1 MFENILTNP
10 IIVVILTILVC
21 FIISTL
27 LPGIERKYIHA
38 RIQQRIGPILIAP
51 GIMAPLKFIFK
62 ENVEVSSPVPGLYKA
77 LPIICFIVVL
87 CVLIALTP
95 QAYQIPALA
104 SLVAIVGFLKVEEIC
119 YVLMGAL
126 SKSVMSVRMP
136 FPDKIKGAV
145 HNNSNLSFIEDISA
159 RRHNNSNLSFIEDI
173 SARRSLRM
181 ITYGSFPLYLALF
194 APIVAARSIF
204 LQDIVAYQ
212 QVHGPFLFTV
222 SGAIAA
228 FVFFIGY
235 MIILNEYPF
244 SIIKAKS
251 DVIEGPYMEYAAK
264 YRAVVYLTRGFFMFV
279 LGCVF
284 SVLFIGVP
292 PTIMSVGF
300 LINILVA
307 LIFVFMMGIF
317 SAFAPVFTNR
327 QLLPTIL
334 CTTLLG
340 ILAIGLGLL

>member
-10 IIVVILTILVC
+10 IFAVVITVLVC

-38 RIQQRIGPILIAP
+38 RIQQRIGPPVTSP
-51 GIMAPLKFIFK
+51 GIMAPLKFMFK
-62 ENVEVSSPVPGLYKA
+62 ENVNISSPVPGLYKA
-77 LPIICFIVVL
+77 LPVICFIVVL
-87 CVLIALTP
+87 CVMIALTP
-95 QAYQIPALA
+95 QAYMIPALA

-126 SKSVMSVRMP
+126 SKSVMSVNMP
-136 FPDKIKGAV
+136 FPDQIKGAA
-145 HNNSNLSFIEDISA
+145 HNNANRSFIEDISA
-159 RRHNNSNLSFIEDI
+159 K
-173 SARRSLRM
+173 RSLRM

-194 APIVAARSIF
+194 APVTAAGSIF
-204 LQDIVAYQ
+204 LQDIVSFQ
-212 QVHGPFLFTV
+212 QVNGPFLFTV
-222 SGAIAA
+222 SGGIAA
-228 FVFFIGY
+228 IVFFIGY

-264 YRAVVYLTRGFFMFV
+264 YRAVVVITRGFFMFV
-279 LGCVF
+279 LGAIF

-292 PTIMSVGF
+292 PTIMSWGI
-300 LINILVA
+300 LINIAVA

-317 SAFAPVFTNR
+317 SAFSPVFTNR

-334 CTTLLG
+334 GATLLG
-340 ILAIGLGLL
+340 ILSIVLGLL

>member
-1 MFENILTNP
+1 MFSNTIINSILAV
-10 IIVVILTILVC
+10 IITVLVC
-21 FIISTL
+21 FIVSTF

-38 RIQQRIGPILIAP
+38 RIQQRIGPNLTAP
-51 GIMAPLKFIFK
+51 GIMAPIKFMFK

-95 QAYQIPALA
+95 QAYQIPSLA

-126 SKSVMSVRMP
+126 SKSVMSVNMP
-136 FPDKIKGAV
+136 FPDQIKGAV
-145 HNNSNLSFIEDISA
+145 HNNATRSFIEDISA
-159 RRHNNSNLSFIEDI
+159 K
-173 SARRSLRM
+173 RSLRM

-194 APIVAARSIF
+194 APVTAARSIF
-204 LQDIVAYQ
+204 LQDIVTFQ
-212 QVHGPFLFTV
+212 QANGPFLFTV
-222 SGAIAA
+222 SGGIAA
-228 FVFFIGY
+228 IVFFIGY

-264 YRAVVYLTRGFFMFV
+264 YRAVVFLTRGFFMFV
-279 LGCVF
+279 LGAIF

-292 PTIMSVGF
+292 PTIMSWGIVV
-300 LINILVA
+300 NIVVA
-307 LIFVFMMGIF
+307 LVFVFMMGIF
-317 SAFAPVFTNR
+317 SAFSPVFTNR

-334 CTTLLG
+334 GATLLG
-340 ILAIGLGLL
+340 ILSVVLGLL

>member
-1 MFENILTNP
+1 MFENTVIYSILAV
-10 IIVVILTILVC
+10 IITVLVC
-21 FIISTL
+21 FVISTL

-38 RIQQRIGPILIAP
+38 RIQQRIGPILISP
-51 GIMAPLKFIFK
+51 GIMAPIKFMFK
-62 ENVEVSSPVPGLYKA
+62 ENVEVSSPVSGLYKS

-87 CVLIALTP
+87 CILVALTP
-95 QAYQIPALA
+95 QAYQIPALS

-126 SKSVMSVRMP
+126 SKSVMSVNMP
-136 FPDKIKGAV
+136 FPDLIKGVA
-145 HNNSNLSFIEDISA
+145 HLNANRSFV
-159 RRHNNSNLSFIEDI
+159 EDI

-194 APIVAARSIF
+194 APITAAGSIF
-204 LQDIVAYQ
+204 LSDIVAYQ
-212 QVHGPFLFTV
+212 QANGPFLFTL

-228 FVFFIGY
+228 IVFFIGY

-251 DVIEGPYMEYAAK
+251 DVIEGPYMEYASK

-279 LGCVF
+279 LGAIF

-292 PTIMSVGF
+292 PTILSWGI
-300 LINILVA
+300 LINVAVA

-317 SAFAPVFTNR
+317 SAFSPVFTNR

-334 CTTLLG
+334 GATLLG
-340 ILAIGLGLL
+340 ILAIVLGLL

>member
-1 MFENILTNP
+1 MFSNTIINSILAV
-10 IIVVILTILVC
+10 IITVLVC
-21 FIISTL
+21 FVVSTF

-38 RIQQRIGPILIAP
+38 RIQQRIGPKVVAP
-51 GIMAPLKFIFK
+51 GIMAPIKFMFK
-62 ENVEVSSPVPGLYKA
+62 ENVEVSSPVPGLYKS

-95 QAYQIPALA
+95 EAYKIPALA

-126 SKSVMSVRMP
+126 SKSVMSVNMP
-136 FPDKIKGAV
+136 FPDQIKGAV
-145 HNNSNLSFIEDISA
+145 HNNTTRSFIEDISA
-159 RRHNNSNLSFIEDI
+159 K
-173 SARRSLRM
+173 RSLRM

-194 APIVAARSIF
+194 APVTAARSIF
-204 LQDIVAYQ
+204 LQDIVVFQ
-212 QVHGPFLFTV
+212 QANGPFLFTV
-222 SGAIAA
+222 SGGIAA
-228 FVFFIGY
+228 IVFFIGY

-264 YRAVVYLTRGFFMFV
+264 YRAVVFLTRGFFMFV
-279 LGCVF
+279 LGAIF

-292 PTIMSVGF
+292 PTIMSWGIIV
-300 LINILVA
+300 NIVVA

-317 SAFAPVFTNR
+317 SAFSPVFTNR

-334 CTTLLG
+334 GATLLG
-340 ILAIGLGLL
+340 ILSIVLGLL

>member
-1 MFENILTNP
+1 MFESTAINSVLAVVLT
-10 IIVVILTILVC
+10 VIVC

-38 RIQQRIGPILIAP
+38 RIQQRIGPIVIAP
-51 GIMAPLKFIFK
+51 GIMAPLKFMFK
-62 ENVEVSSPVPGLYKA
+62 ENVEISSPVPKLYKI

-87 CVLIALTP
+87 CVLITLTP
-95 QAYQIPALA
+95 QAYKIPALS

-119 YVLMGAL
+119 YVLMGSL
-126 SKSVMSVRMP
+126 SKSVMSLRMP
-136 FPDKIKGAV
+136 FPDLVKGGA
-145 HNNSNLSFIEDISA
+145 HLNAQRSFVEDISA
-159 RRHNNSNLSFIEDI
+159 K
-173 SARRSLRM
+173 RSLRM

-194 APIVAARSIF
+194 APVTAARSIF

-212 QVHGPFLFTV
+212 QLHGPFLFTV

-228 FVFFIGY
+228 IVFFIGY

-264 YRAVVYLTRGFFMFV
+264 YRSIVYLTRGFFMFV

-284 SVLFIGVP
+284 SVLFIGIP
-292 PTIMSVGF
+292 PSIFSWGILV
-300 LINILVA
+300 NIAVA
-307 LIFVFMMGIF
+307 LIFVFMMGIL
-317 SAFAPVFTNR
+317 SAFSPVFTNR

-334 CTTLLG
+334 GATLLG
-340 ILAIGLGLL
+340 VLSIVLGLL

>member
-1 MFENILTNP
+1 MFSNT
-10 IIVVILTILVC
+10 IINSVLAVIITVLVC
-21 FIISTL
+21 FVVSTF

-38 RIQQRIGPILIAP
+38 RIQQRIGPKVVAP
-51 GIMAPLKFIFK
+51 GIMAPIKFMFK

-95 QAYQIPALA
+95 EAYKIPALA

-126 SKSVMSVRMP
+126 SKSVMSVNMP
-136 FPDKIKGAV
+136 FPDQIKGAV
-145 HNNSNLSFIEDISA
+145 HNNATRSFIEDISA
-159 RRHNNSNLSFIEDI
+159 K
-173 SARRSLRM
+173 RSLRM

-194 APIVAARSIF
+194 APVTAARSIF
-204 LQDIVAYQ
+204 LQDIVVFQ
-212 QVHGPFLFTV
+212 QANGPFLFTV
-222 SGAIAA
+222 SGGIAA
-228 FVFFIGY
+228 IVFFIGY

-264 YRAVVYLTRGFFMFV
+264 YRAVVFLTRGFFMFV
-279 LGCVF
+279 LGAIF

-292 PTIMSVGF
+292 PTIMSWGIIV
-300 LINILVA
+300 NIVVA

-317 SAFAPVFTNR
+317 SAFSPVFTNR

-334 CTTLLG
+334 GATLLG
-340 ILAIGLGLL
+340 ILSIVLGLL

>member
-1 MFENILTNP
+1 MFENILANP

-51 GIMAPLKFIFK
+51 GIMAPLKFMFK
-62 ENVEVSSPVPGLYKA
+62 KNVDVSSPVPGLYKI
-77 LPIICFIVVL
+77 LPILCFIVVL

-95 QAYQIPALA
+95 EAYKIPALS
-104 SLVAIVGFLKVEEIC
+104 SLVAVVGFLKVEEIC

-159 RRHNNSNLSFIEDI
+159 RR
-173 SARRSLRM
+173 SLRM

-194 APIVAARSIF
+194 APITAARSIF
-204 LQDIVAYQ
+204 LQDIVTYQ

-222 SGAIAA
+222 AGGIAA
-228 FVFFIGY
+228 IVFFIGY

-264 YRAVVYLTRGFFMFV
+264 YRAIVYLTRGFFMLV

-284 SVLFIGVP
+284 SVLFIGIP
-292 PTIMSVGF
+292 PTIFSWGI
-300 LINILVA
+300 LINVVVA

-334 CTTLLG
+334 GTTLLG
-340 ILAIGLGLL
+340 ILAVVLGLL

>member
-1 MFENILTNP
+1 MFESTIINSVIAVVLT
-10 IIVVILTILVC
+10 VLVC

-38 RIQQRIGPILIAP
+38 RIQQRIGPPVTSP
-51 GIMAPLKFIFK
+51 GIMAPIKFMFK

-77 LPIICFIVVL
+77 LPIICFLVVL

-95 QAYQIPALA
+95 EAYKIPALS
-104 SLVAIVGFLKVEEIC
+104 SLVAVVGFLKVEEIC

-126 SKSVMSVRMP
+126 SKSIMSVRMP
-136 FPDKIKGAV
+136 FPDNVKGGA
-145 HNNSNLSFIEDISA
+145 HLNATKSFVEDIS
-159 RRHNNSNLSFIEDI
+159 SK
-173 SARRSLRM
+173 RSLRM

-194 APIVAARSIF
+194 APVTAARSIF
-204 LQDIVAYQ
+204 LSDIVSYQ
-212 QVHGPFLFTV
+212 QIHGPFLFTI

-228 FVFFIGY
+228 IVFFIGY

-264 YRAVVYLTRGFFMFV
+264 YRAVVVVTRGFFMFV
-279 LGCVF
+279 LGAIF
-284 SVLFIGVP
+284 SVLFIGIP
-292 PTIMSVGF
+292 PTIFSWGILV
-300 LINILVA
+300 NILVA

-317 SAFAPVFTNR
+317 SAFSPVFTNR

-334 CTTLLG
+334 GTTLLG
-340 ILAIGLGLL
+340 ILAIVVGLL

>member
-1 MFENILTNP
+1 MFENTLVYSILA
-10 IIVVILTILVC
+10 VIGTVLVC

-38 RIQQRIGPILIAP
+38 RIQQRIGPVVLAP
-51 GIMAPLKFIFK
+51 GVMAPIKFMFK

-77 LPIICFIVVL
+77 LPIVCFIVVL
-87 CVLIALTP
+87 CVLVALTP
-95 QAYQIPALA
+95 QAYQFPALA
-104 SLVAIVGFLKVEEIC
+104 SLVAVVGFLKVEEIC

-136 FPDKIKGAV
+136 FPDKIKGAS
-145 HNNSNLSFIEDISA
+145 HLNSNRSFIEDISA
-159 RRHNNSNLSFIEDI
+159 K
-173 SARRSLRM
+173 RSLRM

-194 APIVAARSIF
+194 APVTAVGSIF
-204 LQDIVAYQ
+204 LSDIAAYQ
-212 QVHGPFLFTV
+212 QANGPFLFTV

-228 FVFFIGY
+228 VVFFIGY

-264 YRAVVYLTRGFFMFV
+264 YRAIVYLTRGFFMFV
-279 LGCVF
+279 LGAIF

-292 PTIMSVGF
+292 PTILSWGILV
-300 LINILVA
+300 NIAVA
-307 LIFVFMMGIF
+307 LIFVFMMGIL
-317 SAFAPVFTNR
+317 SAFSPVFTNR

-334 CTTLLG
+334 GSTLLG
-340 ILAIGLGLL
+340 ILAIVLGLL

>member
-1 MFENILTNP
+1 MMNILT
-10 IIVVILTILVC
+10 TIGTAAATVLVC
-21 FIISTL
+21 FLISTL

-38 RIQQRIGPILIAP
+38 RIQQRIGPPVTSP
-51 GIMAPLKFIFK
+51 GIMAPIKFAFK
-62 ENVEVSSPVPGLYKA
+62 ENIEISSPVPGLYKA

-136 FPDKIKGAV
+136 FPDLVKGAV
-145 HNNSNLSFIEDISA
+145 HLNTTRSFIEDIS
-159 RRHNNSNLSFIEDI
+159 SK
-173 SARRSLRM
+173 RSLRM

-194 APIVAARSIF
+194 APVTASKSIF
-204 LQDIVAYQ
+204 LQDIVAFQ
-212 QVHGPFLFTV
+212 QANGPFLFTV
-222 SGAIAA
+222 AGGIAA
-228 FVFFIGY
+228 IVFFIGY

-264 YRAVVYLTRGFFMFV
+264 YRSVVVISRGFFMFV
-279 LGCVF
+279 LGSLF
-284 SVLFIGVP
+284 SVLFIGIP
-292 PTIMSVGF
+292 PVLFSWSILV
-300 LINILVA
+300 NIAVA

-317 SAFAPVFTNR
+317 SAFTPVFTNR

-334 CTTLLG
+334 ASTLLG
-340 ILAIGLGLL
+340 ILAIVIGLL

>member
-1 MFENILTNP
+1 MFSNTLINSVLA
-10 IIVVILTILVC
+10 VILTVLVC
-21 FIISTL
+21 FIVSTF

-38 RIQQRIGPILIAP
+38 RIQQRIGPIVIAP
-51 GIMAPLKFIFK
+51 GIMAPIKFMFK
-62 ENVEVSSPVPGLYKA
+62 ENVEISSPVPKLYKI
-77 LPIICFIVVL
+77 LPILCFIVVL

-95 QAYQIPALA
+95 QAYQIPALS

-136 FPDKIKGAV
+136 FPDRIKGAA
-145 HNNSNLSFIEDISA
+145 HLNSTRSFV
-159 RRHNNSNLSFIEDI
+159 EDI

-194 APIVAARSIF
+194 APVTAARSIF

-222 SGAIAA
+222 SGGIAA
-228 FVFFIGY
+228 IVFFIGY
-235 MIILNEYPF
+235 MIMLNEYPF
-244 SIIKAKS
+244 SFIKAKC

-264 YRAVVYLTRGFFMFV
+264 YRSIVYLTRGFFMFV

-284 SVLFIGVP
+284 SVLFIGIP
-292 PTIMSVGF
+292 PNIFSVGI
-300 LINILVA
+300 LVNIVVA

-317 SAFAPVFTNR
+317 SAFSPVFTNR

-334 CTTLLG
+334 GTTLLG
-340 ILAIGLGLL
+340 ILAIVLGLL

>member
-10 IIVVILTILVC
+10 IIAVILTVLVC

-27 LPGIERKYIHA
+27 LPGVERKYIHA

-51 GIMAPLKFIFK
+51 GIMAPLKFMFK
-62 ENVEVSSPVPGLYKA
+62 KNVDVSSPVPGLYKI
-77 LPIICFIVVL
+77 LPILCFIVVL

-95 QAYQIPALA
+95 EAYKIPALS
-104 SLVAIVGFLKVEEIC
+104 SLVAVVGFLKVEEIC

-159 RRHNNSNLSFIEDI
+159 RR
-173 SARRSLRM
+173 SLRM

-194 APIVAARSIF
+194 APITAARSIF
-204 LQDIVAYQ
+204 LQDIVTYQ

-222 SGAIAA
+222 AGGIAA
-228 FVFFIGY
+228 IVFFIGY

-264 YRAVVYLTRGFFMFV
+264 YRAIVYLTRGFFMLV

-284 SVLFIGVP
+284 SVLFIGIP
-292 PTIMSVGF
+292 PTIFSWGI
-300 LINILVA
+300 LINVVVA

-334 CTTLLG
+334 GTTLLG
-340 ILAIGLGLL
+340 ILAVVLGLL

>member
-10 IIVVILTILVC
+10 IVAVIITLLVC
-21 FIISTL
+21 FLISTL

-38 RIQQRIGPILIAP
+38 RIQQRIGPLVTAP
-51 GIMAPLKFIFK
+51 GIMAPLKFMFK
-62 ENVEVSSPVPGLYKA
+62 ENVKVESPVPGLYKA

-95 QAYQIPALA
+95 QAYKIPALA
-104 SLVAIVGFLKVEEIC
+104 SLVAVVGFLKVEEIC

-136 FPDKIKGAV
+136 FPDQIKGSV
-145 HNNSNLSFIEDISA
+145 HEKAN
-159 RRHNNSNLSFIEDI
+159 RSFIEDI

-194 APIVAARSIF
+194 APVTAARSIF

-222 SGAIAA
+222 AGGIAA
-228 FVFFIGY
+228 IVFFIGY

-251 DVIEGPYMEYAAK
+251 DVIEGPYMEYASK
-264 YRAVVYLTRGFFMFV
+264 YRAIVYLTRGFFMFV
-279 LGCVF
+279 LGAIF

-292 PTIMSVGF
+292 PTILSWG
-300 LINILVA
+300 ILVNVVVA

-334 CTTLLG
+334 GTTLLG
-340 ILAIGLGLL
+340 ILAVVIGLL

>member
-10 IIVVILTILVC
+10 IFAVVITVLVC

-38 RIQQRIGPILIAP
+38 RIQQRIGPPVTSP
-51 GIMAPLKFIFK
+51 GIMAPLKFMFK
-62 ENVEVSSPVPGLYKA
+62 ENVKVSSPVPGLYKS
-77 LPIICFIVVL
+77 LPVICFIVVL
-87 CVLIALTP
+87 CVMIALTP
-95 QAYQIPALA
+95 QAYMIPALA

-126 SKSVMSVRMP
+126 SKSVMSVNMP
-136 FPDKIKGAV
+136 FPDQIKGAA
-145 HNNSNLSFIEDISA
+145 HNNANRSFIEDISA
-159 RRHNNSNLSFIEDI
+159 K
-173 SARRSLRM
+173 RSLRM

-194 APIVAARSIF
+194 APVTAAGSIF
-204 LQDIVAYQ
+204 LQDIVSFQ
-212 QVHGPFLFTV
+212 QVNGPFLFTV
-222 SGAIAA
+222 SGGIAA
-228 FVFFIGY
+228 IVFFIGY

-264 YRAVVYLTRGFFMFV
+264 YRAVVVITRGFFMFV
-279 LGCVF
+279 LGAIF

-292 PTIMSVGF
+292 PTIMSWGI
-300 LINILVA
+300 LINIAVA

-317 SAFAPVFTNR
+317 SAFTPVFTNR

-334 CTTLLG
+334 GATLLG
-340 ILAIGLGLL
+340 ILSIVLGLL

>member
-1 MFENILTNP
+1 MFSNTLLNS
-10 IIVVILTILVC
+10 VVAVILTVLVC
-21 FIISTL
+21 FVISTF
-27 LPGIERKYIHA
+27 LPGIERKYVHA
-38 RIQQRIGPILIAP
+38 RIQQRIGPAVIAP
-51 GIMAPLKFIFK
+51 GIMAPIKFMFK
-62 ENVEVSSPVPGLYKA
+62 ENVEISSPVPKLYKI
-77 LPIICFIVVL
+77 LPILCFIVVL

-95 QAYQIPALA
+95 QAYKIPALA

-136 FPDKIKGAV
+136 FPDRVKGAA
-145 HNNSNLSFIEDISA
+145 HLKA
-159 RRHNNSNLSFIEDI
+159 PLSFIEDI

-194 APIVAARSIF
+194 APVTAARSIF
-204 LQDIVAYQ
+204 LQDIVAFQ
-212 QVHGPFLFTV
+212 QANGPFLFTV

-228 FVFFIGY
+228 IVFFIGY

-264 YRAVVYLTRGFFMFV
+264 YRAVVFITRGFFMFV
-279 LGCVF
+279 LGAVF
-284 SVLFIGVP
+284 SVLFLGIP
-292 PTIMSVGF
+292 P
-300 LINILVA
+300 NIFSWGILVNIIVA

-317 SAFAPVFTNR
+317 SAFSPVFTNR

-334 CTTLLG
+334 GATLLG
-340 ILAIGLGLL
+340 ILSIVVGLL

>member
-1 MFENILTNP
+1 MFENILANP
-10 IIVVILTILVC
+10 IIAVILTVLVC
-21 FIISTL
+21 FIVSTL

-38 RIQQRIGPILIAP
+38 RIQQRIGPLVISP
-51 GIMAPLKFIFK
+51 GIMAPIKFMFK
-62 ENVEVSSPVPGLYKA
+62 ENVEISSPVPKLYKA

-95 QAYQIPALA
+95 QAYKIPALA

-136 FPDKIKGAV
+136 FPDQIKGAA
-145 HNNSNLSFIEDISA
+145 HIKSNRSFV
-159 RRHNNSNLSFIEDI
+159 EDI

-194 APIVAARSIF
+194 APVTAARSIF
-204 LQDIVAYQ
+204 LQDIVTYQ
-212 QVHGPFLFTV
+212 QINGPFLFTAA
-222 SGAIAA
+222 GGIAA
-228 FVFFIGY
+228 IVFFIGY

-264 YRAVVYLTRGFFMFV
+264 YRAIVYLTRGFFMFV
-279 LGCVF
+279 LGAVF

-292 PTIMSVGF
+292 PTIFSWGIVV
-300 LINILVA
+300 NIIVA

-317 SAFAPVFTNR
+317 SAFSPVFTNR

-334 CTTLLG
+334 GTTLLG
-340 ILAIGLGLL
+340 ILAIVIGLL

>member
-1 MFENILTNP
+1 MFENIITNS
-10 IIVVILTILVC
+10 VLAVILTVLVC
-21 FIISTL
+21 FIVSTF

-38 RIQQRIGPILIAP
+38 RIQQRIGPKVVAP
-51 GIMAPLKFIFK
+51 GIMAPIKFMFK
-62 ENVEVSSPVPGLYKA
+62 ENVEVSSPVPGLYKS

-104 SLVAIVGFLKVEEIC
+104 SLVAVVGFLKVEEIC

-126 SKSVMSVRMP
+126 SKSVMSVNMP
-136 FPDKIKGAV
+136 FPDQIKGAV
-145 HNNSNLSFIEDISA
+145 HNNATLSFIEDISA
-159 RRHNNSNLSFIEDI
+159 K
-173 SARRSLRM
+173 RSLRM

-194 APIVAARSIF
+194 APVTAARSIF

-212 QVHGPFLFTV
+212 QANGPFLFTV
-222 SGAIAA
+222 AGGIAA
-228 FVFFIGY
+228 VVFFIGY

-264 YRAVVYLTRGFFMFV
+264 YRAIVVITRGFFMFV
-279 LGCVF
+279 LGAIF

-292 PTIMSVGF
+292 PTIMSWGIVV
-300 LINILVA
+300 NVVVA

-317 SAFAPVFTNR
+317 SAFTPVFTNR

-334 CTTLLG
+334 SATLLG
-340 ILAIGLGLL
+340 ILSIVLGLL

>member
-1 MFENILTNP
+1 MFESTIINSVIAVVLT
-10 IIVVILTILVC
+10 VLVC

-38 RIQQRIGPILIAP
+38 RIQQRIGPPVTSP
-51 GIMAPLKFIFK
+51 GIMAPIKFMFK

-77 LPIICFIVVL
+77 LPIICFLVVL

-95 QAYQIPALA
+95 EAYKIPALS

-136 FPDKIKGAV
+136 FPDNVKGGA
-145 HNNSNLSFIEDISA
+145 HLNATKSFVEDIS
-159 RRHNNSNLSFIEDI
+159 SK
-173 SARRSLRM
+173 RSLRM

-194 APIVAARSIF
+194 APVTAARSIF
-204 LQDIVAYQ
+204 LSDIVSYQ
-212 QVHGPFLFTV
+212 QIHGPILFTI

-228 FVFFIGY
+228 IVFFIGY

-264 YRAVVYLTRGFFMFV
+264 YRAVVVVTRGFFMFV
-279 LGCVF
+279 LGAIF
-284 SVLFIGVP
+284 SVLFIGIP
-292 PTIMSVGF
+292 PTIFSWGILV
-300 LINILVA
+300 NILVA

-317 SAFAPVFTNR
+317 SAFSPVFTNR
-327 QLLPTIL
+327 QLLTTIL
-334 CTTLLG
+334 GTTLLG
-340 ILAIGLGLL
+340 ILAIVVGLL

>member
-1 MFENILTNP
+1 MFSNTIINSILAV
-10 IIVVILTILVC
+10 IITVLVC
-21 FIISTL
+21 FVVSTF

-38 RIQQRIGPILIAP
+38 RIQQRIGPKVVAP
-51 GIMAPLKFIFK
+51 GIMAPIKFMFK
-62 ENVEVSSPVPGLYKA
+62 ENVEVSSPVPGLYRA

-95 QAYQIPALA
+95 EAYKIPALA

-126 SKSVMSVRMP
+126 SKSVMSVNMP
-136 FPDKIKGAV
+136 FPDQIKGAV
-145 HNNSNLSFIEDISA
+145 HNNTTRSFIEDISA
-159 RRHNNSNLSFIEDI
+159 K
-173 SARRSLRM
+173 RSLRM

-194 APIVAARSIF
+194 APVTAARSIF
-204 LQDIVAYQ
+204 LQDIVVFQ
-212 QVHGPFLFTV
+212 QANGPFLFTV
-222 SGAIAA
+222 SGGIAA
-228 FVFFIGY
+228 IVFFIGY

-264 YRAVVYLTRGFFMFV
+264 YRAVVFLTRGFFMFV
-279 LGCVF
+279 LGAIF

-292 PTIMSVGF
+292 PTIMSWGIIV
-300 LINILVA
+300 NIVVA

-317 SAFAPVFTNR
+317 SAFSPVFTNR

-334 CTTLLG
+334 GATLLG
-340 ILAIGLGLL
+340 ILSIVLGLL